1 MSFFDEPEPAL
12 SGGPLECRVEVVS
25 TQPGQLGFP
34 PTNAR
39 EIVSEKGVKTSVT
52 VSSFE
57 DRHFVV
63 ITQTE
68 KFGSMLSAW
77 AEDKLD
83 GLSKTYNSTV
93 LLGKRDDE
101 LLNVFAQQIVQKIS
115 HTSYKPLL
123 LSIALSEE
131 GREVGA
137 FRQIMETVE
146 ELATFDLINL

>member
-1 MSFFDEPEPAL
+1 
-12 SGGPLECRVEVVS
+12 
-25 TQPGQLGFP
+25 
-34 PTNAR
+34 
-39 EIVSEKGVKTSVT
+39 VSEKGVKTSVT

-63 ITQTE
+63 ITQTDN
-68 KFGSMLSAW
+68 FGTLLSAW

-115 HTSYKPLL
+115 HTSDKPLL

-137 FRQIMETVE
+137 FRQIMETIE
-146 ELATFDLINL
+146 ELATWT